1 MLYDLEY
8 LKKHLPINDE
18 LNYKI
23 NFNEIGRLIRKIKE
37 IEKEKLYVKIYRLG
51 EIIED
56 YEIIHK
62 KIDLMQKKISIA
74 HEN

>member
-1 MLYDLEY
+1 M
-8 LKKHLPINDE
+8 
-18 LNYKI
+18 

-62 KIDLMQKKISIA
+62 KIDLMQKKISIV